1 MIDLKPFIAG
11 PLADA
16 YLILPEKLDSLAAS
30 VMVLA
35 TCLQESGFLHRVQLG
50 NGPAHGFAQMEL
62 GKPGNGAGVTGICEH
77 PSTRDMV
84 RTLCQARDLDFS
96 PIAIWNAIIND
107 DVLALGMARLGY
119 YTNAR
124 PFPAVG
130 DKDGAYA
137 YYIGTWHPGKPR
149 PETWAANYQAALSAL
164 QGAS

>member
-16 YLILPEKLDSLAAS
+16 YHILPEKMDSLAAS
-30 VMVLA
+30 AMVLA

-84 RTLCQARDLDFS
+84 RTLCQARDVDFS
-96 PIAIWNAIIND
+96 PIAIWSAIIND

-119 YTNAR
+119 YTNAH
-124 PFPAVG
+124 PLPTVG
-130 DKDGAYA
+130 DSESAWD
-137 YYIGTWHPGKPR
+137 YYKSTWRPGKPR
-149 PETWAANYQAALSAL
+149 PETWPANYQAALEAL
-164 QGAS
+164 RS